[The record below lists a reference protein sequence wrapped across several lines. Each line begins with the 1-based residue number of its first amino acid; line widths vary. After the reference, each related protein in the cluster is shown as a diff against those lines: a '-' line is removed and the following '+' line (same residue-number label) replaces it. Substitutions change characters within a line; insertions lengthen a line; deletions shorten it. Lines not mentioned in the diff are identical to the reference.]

1 MLFAIGIVHISVVF
15 MEQKAVPNDI
25 TWNGIQCYKDKS
37 YVDNANGKLNNLAAL
52 HEIFQKANNADEL
65 FCDLST
71 GTYCGSAGFR
81 RDSHW

>member
-1 MLFAIGIVHISVVF
+1 M
-15 MEQKAVPNDI
+15 
-25 TWNGIQCYKDKS
+25 
-37 YVDNANGKLNNLAAL
+37 DNANGKLNNLAAL